1 MSEVLNMQKQKK
13 EKHSKVFELKYKVL
27 LKYLKW
33 LADCKQCFRISGLES
48 FLKIDFSVDVNKLK
62 TQELERELKYLR
74 KKLEEI
80 NVVIEKYKNFNE
92 YLASLREIFHDVF
105 LRVRFETN
113 CTRKEFEKLVEH
125 GIEDGFLTLYEDGAI
140 ISGPIVE
147 ELKKETLNK
156 LEAQKKKIEESIR
169 AIEQKIRNEQ
179 T

>member
-48 FLKIDFSVDVNKLK
+48 FLKINFSVDVNKLK
-62 TQELERELKYLR
+62 TQELERELEYLR

-92 YLASLREIFHDVF
+92 YWTSLREIFHDVF
-105 LRVRFETN
+105 LRVRFETK
-113 CTRKEFEKLVEH
+113 CTRKDFEKLVEH
-125 GIEDGFLTLYEDGAI
+125 AIEEGILSLSEDRVI
-140 ISGPIVE
+140 ISDKIIE
-147 ELKKETLNK
+147 ELKKETLSK
-156 LEAQKKKIEESIR
+156 LEKTKNTIEESIR
-169 AIEQKIRNEQ
+169 VITQKLENEQ